1 MVKRD
6 LVNELKDSMQSLG
19 DEYSEDD
26 DLMGSVWLPVVIDQ
40 KELQKKEEILS
51 DPNVKEM
58 DLAKI
63 TEKEVYVR
71 KADLVSLRYINTNR
85 EILRRV

>member
-71 KADLVSLRYINTNR
+71 KADLVSLRY
-85 EILRRV
+85 

>member
-1 MVKRD
+1 
-6 LVNELKDSMQSLG
+6 MQSLG
-19 DEYSEDD
+19 DEYAEDD

-71 KADLVSLRYINTNR
+71 KADLVSL
-85 EILRRV
+85 